1 MGIDEEFDSFCEQ
14 QNRELNK
21 EIKKE
26 CVEMAYEESPK
37 KGSYE
42 VKVSVSGVEVAFK
55 GVPTKEE
62 EKQLEDLLVPGGF
75 IETSLLKKVKLISEQ
90 RDRVLAT
97 TTEAKEAVPTSPPV
111 AVAQKAYTPPQAK
124 TPSKPCPV
132 CGTRMYEKIVKKEG
146 PNTGKKFYTCKNEC
160 VGKDGRKVFEWV

>member
-1 MGIDEEFDSFCEQ
+1 MAIDEEFDSFCEW
-14 QNRELNK
+14 QNKEFDK

-26 CVEMAYEESPK
+26 CVEMAYE
-37 KGSYE
+37 
-42 VKVSVSGVEVAFK
+42 VKVSVSGVEVALK

-97 TTEAKEAVPTSPPV
+97 TTEAKEVAPAPQPV
-111 AVAQKAYTPPQAK
+111 AVAQKTYAPPQAK
-124 TPSKPCPV
+124 TPSKPCPI
-132 CGTRMYEKIVKKEG
+132 CGTRMYEKTVKKEG